1 MHQDKNPDDRAAR
14 LRRLKVIALAD
25 LLLRSSKSDTDLQA
39 ARTALGETKAKY
51 PIGSAQPNAMQGL
64 RHRIAVHESGHA
76 LAHYIILGKSNIK
89 RLFLEGE
96 ESALETTT
104 PPETITADLARKFM
118 VIFLAGRAAE
128 ERIYGRNM
136 VGNGAGLDLSKATA
150 LAYEAITELGF
161 DEAFGLISFAG
172 FSHSKRA
179 IPPSLLSLAEQRTVF
194 WLKNA
199 HLQAKA
205 LLAKHHIAHA
215 ALLDALL
222 VRNSL
227 SGDEVAEIIY
237 AHRID

>member
-76 LAHYIILGKSNIK
+76 LAHYIILGKSNI
-89 RLFLEGE
+89 
-96 ESALETTT
+96 LETTT

-118 VIFLAGRAAE
+118 VIFLAGHAAE

-237 AHRID
+237 AHLID